1 MRSPAQNN
9 LLEDR
14 KLTYDNTVGSR
25 SKSDLAYIAGFLDG
39 DGSIMLQIKKR
50 NDTKRGVRF
59 MATIC
64 LYQDTRHE
72 KPLHW
77 MKEVLGIGY
86 VSQRC
91 DGMSELR
98 INGFVRVRDILTA
111 LLPYIRFK
119 KVQAEAMVRAC
130 TLLTEVK
137 FSQLTDER
145 LQELVTLT
153 LAVQNENY
161 SAHRKRT
168 RSALVAQLGLT
179 P

>member
-1 MRSPAQNN
+1 
-9 LLEDR
+9 
-14 KLTYDNTVGSR
+14 
-25 SKSDLAYIAGFLDG
+25 
-39 DGSIMLQIKKR
+39 MLQIKKR
-50 NDTKRGVRF
+50 SDTARGFRF

-86 VSQRC
+86 VSRRR

-98 INGFVRVRDILTA
+98 INGYVRVRDILIF

-119 KVQAEAMVRAC
+119 QVQAQVMIRAC
-130 TLLTEVK
+130 DILASGKYSLLSKAQIHELADLA
-137 FSQLTDER
+137 LT
-145 LQELVTLT
+145 
-153 LAVQNENY
+153 VQNENY

-168 RSALVAQLGLT
+168 RSELLLQLGLT

>member
-1 MRSPAQNN
+1 
-9 LLEDR
+9 
-14 KLTYDNTVGSR
+14 
-25 SKSDLAYIAGFLDG
+25 
-39 DGSIMLQIKKR
+39 MLQIKKR
-50 NDTKRGVRF
+50 SDTKRGIRF

-86 VSQRC
+86 VSQRS

-98 INGFVRVRDILTA
+98 INGFIRVRDTLNA

-119 KVQAEAMVRAC
+119 RVQAEALIRAC
-130 TLLTEVK
+130 TLLSEVK
-137 FSQLTDER
+137 FSQLTDEHLR
-145 LQELVTLT
+145 ELIELMLT
-153 LAVQNENY
+153 VQNENY
-161 SAHRKRT
+161 SAHRTQT
-168 RSALVAQLGLT
+168 RSTLGEKLGLT

>member
-1 MRSPAQNN
+1 MISY

-14 KLTYDNTVGSR
+14 TRTYDNTVGSQ
-25 SKSDLAYIAGFLDG
+25 STSDIAYIAGFLDG

-50 NDTKRGVRF
+50 KDTKRGFRF

-77 MKEVLGIGY
+77 MREVLGIGY
-86 VSQRC
+86 VSQRN
-91 DGMSELR
+91 DHMSELR
-98 INGFVRVRDILTA
+98 INGYARVRDILA
-111 LLPYIRFK
+111 LLSPYVRFK
-119 KVQAEAMVRAC
+119 TVQVRAMQRAC
-130 TLLTEVK
+130 EILSSKKYSLLSEK
-137 FSQLTDER
+137 EIK
-145 LQELVTLT
+145 ELIDLTLT
-153 LAVQNENY
+153 VRNENY

-168 RSALVAQLGLT
+168 RSELYTQLGLT

>member
-1 MRSPAQNN
+1 
-9 LLEDR
+9 
-14 KLTYDNTVGSR
+14 
-25 SKSDLAYIAGFLDG
+25 
-39 DGSIMLQIKKR
+39 MLQIKKR
-50 NDTKRGVRF
+50 SDTKRGFRF

-77 MKEVLGIGY
+77 MREVLGIGY

-98 INGFVRVRDILTA
+98 VNGFSRVRDILVT

-119 KVQAEAMVRAC
+119 QVQAQAMIRAC
-130 TLLTEVK
+130 DLLATVK
-137 FSQLTDER
+137 FSQLTEEHIH
-145 LQELVTLT
+145 ELVELT
-153 LAVQNENY
+153 LKVQNENY
-161 SAHRKRT
+161 SAHRKRS
-168 RSALVAQLGLT
+168 RSALVKQLGLT

>member
-1 MRSPAQNN
+1 
-9 LLEDR
+9 
-14 KLTYDNTVGSR
+14 
-25 SKSDLAYIAGFLDG
+25 
-39 DGSIMLQIKKR
+39 MLQIKKR
-50 NDTKRGVRF
+50 SDSKRGFRF

-77 MKEVLGIGY
+77 MREVLGIGY
-86 VSQRC
+86 VSRRN
-91 DGMSELR
+91 DGISELR
-98 INGFVRVRDILTA
+98 INGFRQVRDILTL

-119 KVQAEAMVRAC
+119 RVQTETMIRAC
-130 TLLTEVK
+130 TLLASTTLTK
-137 FSQLTDER
+137 LTDD
-145 LQELVTLT
+145 ELRGIVDML

-168 RSALVAQLGLT
+168 RSELYAQLGLT